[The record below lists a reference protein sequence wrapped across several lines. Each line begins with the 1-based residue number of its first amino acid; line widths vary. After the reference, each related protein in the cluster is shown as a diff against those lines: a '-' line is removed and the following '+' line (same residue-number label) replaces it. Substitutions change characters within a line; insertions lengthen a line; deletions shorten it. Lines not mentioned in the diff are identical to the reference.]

1 MGNAACRSL
10 LDEAKNYQLLRF
22 SSFEQPNIQEP
33 RTRSRE
39 PLKLF
44 CDTLYAVGRHIK
56 DGFVSVERVNPEEAQ
71 PVWQRVA
78 PMSRRRVG
86 LGNAFLN
93 DFLYAIGGLDG
104 ETYLNSAERGQFHL
118 LTSCTPR
125 SL

>member
-39 PLKLF
+39 PLKLI
-44 CDTLYAVGRHIK
+44 LRHI
-56 DGFVSVERVNPEEAQ
+56 DGFVCVERINPEEAR
-71 PVWQRVA
+71 PVWRTVA

-86 LGNAFLN
+86 LGNAFLD
-93 DFLYAIGGLDG
+93 DFLYAIGGVDG
-104 ETYLNSAERGQFHL
+104 ETYLNSAER
-118 LTSCTPR
+118 
-125 SL
+125 